1 MHIISCFTNNSKNVE
16 IKEYVKLHYD
26 YDWQMEVI

>member
-16 IKEYVKLHYD
+16 TKENEKLHYD